1 MTEKLEPWR
10 PWMDYSEPEIRDLLE
25 TIELAGNILRKGI
38 TTRSAEDPLNRLL
51 VRVAQGDAAKRAL
64 AALEEGQATALLDKI
79 RDWYELVPLTPKAAD
94 WEQLKALLD
103 EHKDPS

>member
-10 PWMDYSEPEIRDLLE
+10 AWVEYTEPEIIDLLE

-38 TTRSAEDPLNRLL
+38 TTRNAEDPLSRLL

-64 AALEEGQATALLDKI
+64 LAMEEGQATALLDKI
-79 RDWYELVPLTPKAAD
+79 RDWYELVSPRPKTED

-103 EHKDPS
+103 EP